1 MKKNEVEGKRR
12 GVRNIIKGMKAEI
25 QELLAK
31 FKKEKG
37 EQEEKGEILV
47 EKDEIFKII
56 PYDPEKVYLEKV
68 IITDDKVTGELLVTE
83 EVCSG
88 HRIGGQ
94 LVVFRGIDIAEM
106 AAQLLGVWAAKYLE
120 LKFKTTGGLA
130 FLKRFI
136 AEVPPPTF
144 RVLSEASDEI
154 PQALYDVKLMKQVYP
169 GDRLIVEITTDN
181 IGFGFSGRSSQAII
195 MVTGEEFLASVV
207 GKEKIGVIFRIE
219 LPLIGVKSL
228 AE

>member
-1 MKKNEVEGKRR
+1 MNEKEVEGERR

-25 QELLAK
+25 QGLLAR
-31 FKKEKG
+31 FRKERG

-88 HRIGGQ
+88 HRIGGR

-106 AAQLLGVWAAKYLE
+106 AAQLLGVWSAKYLE

-136 AEVPPPTF
+136 VEVPPPMF
-144 RVLSEASDEI
+144 RILPEVSNEV
-154 PQALYDVKLMKQVYP
+154 PQARYDAKSIKQVYP
-169 GDRLIVEITTDN
+169 NDRLIVEITTDN
-181 IGFGFSGRSSQAII
+181 LGFGFSGRPGQEVITAI
-195 MVTGEEFLASVV
+195 GEEFSAFVA

-228 AE
+228 VE